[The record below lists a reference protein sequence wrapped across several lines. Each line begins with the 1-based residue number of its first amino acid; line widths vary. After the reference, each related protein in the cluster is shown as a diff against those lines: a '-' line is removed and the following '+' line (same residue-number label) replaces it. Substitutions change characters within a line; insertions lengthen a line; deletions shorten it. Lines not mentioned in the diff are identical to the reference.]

1 MILDRFR
8 LDGQVA
14 VVTGAGRGIGR
25 ACVLALAEA
34 GADVVVSSRTR
45 AELDTLVAE
54 LAARGRRGLAVPA
67 DVRARAD
74 LERLIAA
81 TVARFGRIDV
91 LVNNAGI
98 FQTWA
103 QPEDV
108 PEAEW
113 DSVFDTDLK
122 SAFLASQLAG
132 RHMLLQRS
140 GAIINIASIAGV
152 VALPLTVSYTACKAG
167 MMAMTQAMA
176 VDWAAGNVRVNAIA
190 PGFIATP
197 ANAGM
202 RADDAARQAVE
213 AKTPLGRF
221 GTVEEVAAATV
232 FLAAPAASYITGTTL
247 LVDGG
252 WTAQ

>member
-8 LDGQVA
+8 LDGQLA

-25 ACVLALAEA
+25 AVALALAQA
-34 GADVVVSSRTR
+34 GADVVVASRTQT
-45 AELDTLVAE
+45 ELDTLVAE
-54 LAARGRRGLAVPA
+54 VQACGRRGLAVVA
-67 DVRARAD
+67 DMAMRTDV
-74 LERLIAA
+74 ERLIATA
-81 TVARFGRIDV
+81 LTHFGQLDV

-103 QPEDV
+103 PQAKMNEK
-108 PEAEW
+108 EW
-113 DSVFDTDLK
+113 DRVFDVDLK

-132 RHMLLQRS
+132 RHMLERGRGS
-140 GAIINIASIAGV
+140 IINIASIAGV

-176 VDWAAGNVRVNAIA
+176 IDWAQRQVRVNAIA

-197 ANAGM
+197 ANAGL
-202 RADDAARQAVE
+202 RADPDARQAVE

-221 GTVEEVAAATV
+221 GEVEEVATAAV
-232 FLAAPAASYITGTTL
+232 FLASSAASYVTGTTL

>member
-25 ACVLALAEA
+25 AIALALAQA
-34 GADVVVSSRTR
+34 GADVVVASRTQ

-54 LAARGRRGLAVPA
+54 VQACGRRGLAVVA
-67 DVRARAD
+67 DMAVRTQA
-74 LERLIAA
+74 ERLIAA
-81 TVARFGRIDV
+81 TIEQFGQLDV

-103 QPEDV
+103 PPEQV
-108 PEAEW
+108 SEAEW
-113 DSVFDTDLK
+113 DRVFDIDLK
-122 SAFLASQLAG
+122 SAFLTSQLAG
-132 RHMLLQRS
+132 RHMLERRHGS
-140 GAIINIASIAGV
+140 IINIASIAGV
-152 VALPLTVSYTACKAG
+152 IALPLTVSYTACKAG

-176 VDWAAGNVRVNAIA
+176 IDWAQQQVRVNAIA

-197 ANAGM
+197 ANAGL
-202 RADDAARQAVE
+202 RADPDARQAVE
-213 AKTPLGRF
+213 ARTPLGRF
-221 GTVEEVAAATV
+221 GDAEEVASAAV
-232 FLAAPAASYITGTTL
+232 FLASSAASYVTGTTL

>member
-25 ACVLALAEA
+25 AIALALAEA
-34 GADVVVSSRTR
+34 GADVVVASRTQ

-54 LAARGRRGLAVPA
+54 VQACGRRGLAVVA
-67 DVRARAD
+67 DMAVRTQA
-74 LERLIAA
+74 ERLIAA
-81 TVARFGRIDV
+81 TIECFGQLDV

-103 QPEDV
+103 PPEQV
-108 PEAEW
+108 SEAEW
-113 DSVFDTDLK
+113 DRVFDIDLK
-122 SAFLASQLAG
+122 SAFLTSQLAG
-132 RHMLLQRS
+132 RHMLERRHGS
-140 GAIINIASIAGV
+140 IINIASIAGV
-152 VALPLTVSYTACKAG
+152 IALPLTVSYTACKAG

-176 VDWAAGNVRVNAIA
+176 IDWAQQQVRVNAIA

-197 ANAGM
+197 AK
-202 RADDAARQAVE
+202 AR
-213 AKTPLGRF
+213 TPLGRF
-221 GTVEEVAAATV
+221 GDAEEVASAAV
-232 FLAAPAASYITGTTL
+232 FLASSAASYVTGTTL